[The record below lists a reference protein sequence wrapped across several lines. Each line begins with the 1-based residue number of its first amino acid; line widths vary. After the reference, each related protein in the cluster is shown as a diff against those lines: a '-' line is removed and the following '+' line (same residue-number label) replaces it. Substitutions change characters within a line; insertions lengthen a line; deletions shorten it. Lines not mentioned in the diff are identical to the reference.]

1 MVDSS
6 PLPKCVVEHST
17 LNHIAI
23 VKDVVE
29 AHYKNRALTDEHML
43 KYTEEEWLATET
55 RYKILLKVDVH
66 ANVPHSFI
74 P

>member
-1 MVDSS
+1 LGTFLTTVFYLSLTVS

-55 RYKILLKVDVH
+55 R
-66 ANVPHSFI
+66 
-74 P
+74 